1 MSTGIASQPVSW
13 YTVITVNSDYKEAL
27 IYVRRTSSRGT
38 GPYFQLVRS
47 YRESGRVRQE
57 VLVHLG
63 EHPTPESALA
73 AWPATVE
80 HLRSIGRD
88 AQAERLEAKL
98 HRLRALMQR
107 EEQGDG

>member
-1 MSTGIASQPVSW
+1 MSTRVASQSASW
-13 YTVITVNSDYKEAL
+13 YIVVTVDSHYRGASV
-27 IYVRRTSSRGT
+27 YVRRTSSRGT

-47 YRESGRVRQE
+47 YRQSGKVRQE

-73 AWPATVE
+73 TWPVNIE

-88 AQAERLEAKL
+88 TQAKRLEAKL
-98 HRLRALMQR
+98 HRLCALVQR

>member
-1 MSTGIASQPVSW
+1 
-13 YTVITVNSDYKEAL
+13 
-27 IYVRRTSSRGT
+27 
-38 GPYFQLVRS
+38 
-47 YRESGRVRQE
+47 
-57 VLVHLG
+57 VHLG

>member
-1 MSTGIASQPVSW
+1 LRYRAASRPVSW
-13 YTVITVNSDYKEAL
+13 YTVVTVVSNYREAL

-47 YRESGRVRQE
+47 YRHSGKVRQE

-73 AWPATVE
+73 TWPATVE
-80 HLRSIGRD
+80 HLRAIGRD
-88 AQAERLEAKL
+88 ARADRLEAKL

>member
-1 MSTGIASQPVSW
+1 MPTRVASEPTPW
-13 YTVITVNSDYKEAL
+13 YTVVTVISNYKGVFV
-27 IYVRRTSSRGT
+27 YVRRTSSRGT

-47 YRESGRVRQE
+47 YRQSGEVRQE

-73 AWPATVE
+73 AWPTTVE

-88 AQAERLEAKL
+88 AQADRLEAKL
-98 HRLRALMQR
+98 KRLRALVQR
-107 EEQGDG
+107 